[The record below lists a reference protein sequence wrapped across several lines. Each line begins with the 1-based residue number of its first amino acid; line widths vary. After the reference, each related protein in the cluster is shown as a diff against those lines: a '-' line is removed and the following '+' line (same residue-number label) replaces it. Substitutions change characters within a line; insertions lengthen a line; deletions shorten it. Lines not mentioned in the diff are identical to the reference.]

1 MSREELKQLFS
12 GCLNYK
18 HKVMFR
24 LLYSSGLRRM
34 ELLNLRVSDIDT
46 KDGKMRIRVNSGKG
60 SKDRYTVLSHRILK
74 ELRRYFIM
82 CKPKDYLFN
91 GQKKGSQMSKGAL
104 RHALDT
110 AVKRS
115 GLKRKVNPHLLRHC
129 FASHALEE
137 GLNIKTLQHLLGH
150 KSIHTTLI
158 YLHVSEIPLSKA
170 FSPLDKWEKDA

>member
-82 CKPKDYLFN
+82 CKP
-91 GQKKGSQMSKGAL
+91 
-104 RHALDT
+104 RHSLALDLQ
-110 AVKRS
+110 V
-115 GLKRKVNPHLLRHC
+115 
-129 FASHALEE
+129 SHVLHI
-137 GLNIKTLQHLLGH
+137 LHM
-150 KSIHTTLI
+150 
-158 YLHVSEIPLSKA
+158 LHVTYVTY
-170 FSPLDKWEKDA
+170 FT

>member
-1 MSREELKQLFS
+1 
-12 GCLNYK
+12 
-18 HKVMFR
+18 MFR

-46 KDGKMRIRVNSGKG
+46 KDGQMRIRVNKGKG
-60 SKDRYTVLSHRILK
+60 SKDRYTILLHRILK
-74 ELRRYFIM
+74 ELRSYFIM

-115 GLKRKVNPHLLRHC
+115 GLKRKVNPHLLRYC

-150 KSIHTTLI
+150 KSIHSTLI